1 MTRSEALLGLAL
13 LSGIWILGCSKDA
26 PTQPDYG
33 NPALVV
39 EGTEVWEPLQWG
51 WRGQFD
57 RSDADGDQRIDPG
70 EFTAKIRREALAQR
84 ALKVFGILDTDGDG
98 QLTWEEYRLKPGEAT
113 IVSLDVNGNGTLSSD
128 EFAAAKQSLV
138 KINRFQ
144 PLFVT
149 WDRDG
154 DGELTTEELE
164 NPPRENGFFDRDA
177 DGDLR
182 LSGEELLAKS
192 KSNPRSA
199 ERELV
204 YRDRDFDGTLS
215 LREYLYRPRDS
226 KYWAMDTDGDMSVD
240 KKEFS
245 ASQYAKQFQA
255 PNEAFDQLDLNPD
268 GRIHVGEFRERVV
281 DVAAVFGIAAD
292 SRLGN
297 TKRAFEILDRNSD
310 EILVAD
316 EVLPNDSTS
325 TDSMWEELFHK
336 TDSDSDKKLTL
347 EEFGKRASAYNF
359 LVVDDDRDGRV
370 SETELHIGTMPWMS
384 PKRCREFFTLADVD
398 EDGMLNVDEFRNRSE
413 RTEFLDCDTDED
425 SHVSLEEF
433 GQRKGHLMY
442 NGRLR
447 PSFAAHDLDG
457 SGDLSRDE
465 FEHAPK
471 IVEFLERDLND
482 DNFLTLEELTS
493 GITSKSSL
501 NWRTKIHGQKDKDS
515 DRRLSY
521 REFLDDR
528 DLALF
533 WEMDEDG
540 NNVVSPTEF
549 KKSDRFS
556 RLAAVAD
563 AFFRSLDQNRNG
575 ELEVQEYERRSD
587 GAIMTELDQD
597 GDSSLTVKEF
607 AHSGYSNPRL
617 AHKAF
622 ELSDEDADG
631 KLTLEEFQKRPD
643 EESLKPPAD
652 APSEVE
658 AAFAFLDVDKD
669 RKVVSDEFAIYAQK
683 AQMGSAAGRV
693 FDNVDRN
700 DDAGLT
706 LDEFK
711 KRQEPLR
718 FLLLD
723 QNKDGAL
730 TPLEYWGYVSWAT
743 SDRNENLLAV
753 IDSDHSGDLQYPE
766 FNRQWSVAR
775 LLLEDKDE
783 NGAIEFDEYRNVRA
797 SKMEANA
804 ISREFD
810 AFDCDGSKTLS
821 AEELAHSP
829 FTKSFLDKDV
839 NGDGFV
845 AAEEFLANAK
855 SPKEQENRTREF
867 SRLDKNED
875 QQVNLHEY
883 FFGPANAKFWS
894 MDTNGNM
901 LVDAEEFT
909 TSKLAQALSNPGAAF
924 KALDR
929 NGDGTFCIAE
939 YHERSND
946 VAPVFG
952 LKTRPWP
959 SDVNLMFARLD
970 RDDDGTVVAA
980 EAIKKGVES
989 TVEFEESL
997 AAMDKDGDGTVTL
1010 AEFKKRTAPF
1020 HFPVWDTD
1028 QNGTLSPEE
1037 LRTSEISW
1045 ATDQQIQK
1053 IFKAIDSDGNGTISV
1068 DEFRARKKQAPMLL
1082 ADWDEDGNLSYD
1094 EFSRQNGRYHE
1105 RGQMKLVFETFDRD
1119 GNGQLSRDEF
1129 TEKPAA
1135 MGFIDRDTNGDSL
1148 VDKKEFSAA
1157 AKSTKDKAAREKD
1170 FAKKDSDAN
1179 GKLTQ
1184 NEFFGAATDK

>member
-1 MTRSEALLGLAL
+1 MTRSETLLGLTL
-13 LSGIWILGCSKDA
+13 LSGIWLFGCSKEA
-26 PTQPDYG
+26 PTQPNYG
-33 NPALVV
+33 SPALVV

-51 WRGQFD
+51 WQGQFD
-57 RSDADGDQRIDPG
+57 RSDADGDQKINPG

-84 ALKVFGILDTDGDG
+84 ALKVFGILDTDDDG

-144 PLFVT
+144 PLFVA

-154 DGELTTEELE
+154 DGELTAQELE
-164 NPPRENGFFDRDA
+164 TPPRENGFFDRDA

-182 LSGEELLAKS
+182 LSAEELLAKS
-192 KSNPRSA
+192 KSNPENA

-215 LREYLYRPRDS
+215 LREYLYRPHES

-245 ASQYAKQFQA
+245 ASEYAKQFQT
-255 PNEAFDQLDLNPD
+255 PNDVFDTLDLNTD
-268 GRIHVGEFRERVV
+268 GRIGVGEFQERVV
-281 DVAAVFGIAAD
+281 DVAGVFGTADD

-297 TKRAFEILDRNSD
+297 TKRAFTILDRNGD

-325 TDSMWEELFHK
+325 TDSQWEELFQK
-336 TDSDSDKKLTL
+336 TDSDKDKKITL
-347 EEFGKRASAYNF
+347 EEFAKLASAYNF
-359 LVVDDDRDGRV
+359 LVVDDNRDGGV
-370 SETELHIGTMPWMS
+370 SEPELRLGTMPWMS
-384 PKRCREFFTLADVD
+384 PKRGREFFALADVD
-398 EDGMLNVDEFRNRSE
+398 EDGILSVDEFRARSE
-413 RTEFLDCDTDED
+413 RTEFLQYDTNED
-425 SHVSLEEF
+425 NRLCLEEY

-442 NGRLR
+442 NGRIR

-465 FEHAPK
+465 FEDAPT
-471 IVEFLERDLND
+471 IVEFVERDLNND
-482 DNFLTLEELTS
+482 SFLTLAELTS

-501 NWRTKIHGQKDKDS
+501 NWRTKTHRQKDKDN
-515 DRRLSY
+515 DRQLSY
-521 REFLDDR
+521 REFLNDR
-528 DLALF
+528 KLAPF

-549 KKSDRFS
+549 KKSERFS

-563 AFFRSLDQNRNG
+563 AFFRSLDLNG
-575 ELEVQEYERRSD
+575 NGDFEVQEYERRSD

-607 AHSGYSNPRL
+607 AHSDYSRPRL

-622 ELSDEDADG
+622 TLADEDADG

-652 APSEVE
+652 APSDVE
-658 AAFAFLDVDKD
+658 ATLAFLDADKD
-669 RKVVSDEFAIYAQK
+669 QKIVPDEFAAYAQK
-683 AQMGSAAGRV
+683 AQMGSAADRV

-700 DDAGLT
+700 DDASLT

-711 KRQEPLR
+711 KSREPLR

-723 QNKDGAL
+723 ENKDGAL
-730 TPLEYWGYVSWAT
+730 SALEYWGYVSWAT
-743 SDRNENLLAV
+743 SERNEALLAV
-753 IDSDHSGDLQYPE
+753 IDSDRSGNLQYPE

-775 LLLEDKDE
+775 LLLEDKNE
-783 NGAIEFDEYRNVRA
+783 NGTVEFDEYRSVRA
-797 SKMEANA
+797 HKMDANA
-804 ISREFD
+804 ITREFD
-810 AFDCDGSKTLS
+810 AFDSDGSKTLT
-821 AEELAHSP
+821 AEELAHPP

-839 NGDGFV
+839 NGNGFITS
-845 AAEEFLANAK
+845 EEFLAGAK
-855 SPKEQENRTREF
+855 SPTEQENRTREF

-875 QQVNLHEY
+875 EQVNLHEY

-894 MDTNGNM
+894 MDTDGD
-901 LVDAEEFT
+901 LQVDAEEFT
-909 TSKLAQALSNPGAAF
+909 TSKHAQELSKPGAAF

-929 NGDGTFCIAE
+929 NGDGMFCIAE
-939 YHERSND
+939 YHERAND

-952 LKTRPWP
+952 LKTHPWP

-970 RDDDGTVVAA
+970 RDGDGAVVAV
-980 EAIKKGVES
+980 EAFKKGVEA
-989 TVEFEESL
+989 TIEFEKPL
-997 AAMDKDGDGTVTL
+997 AAMDKDGDGKVSL
-1010 AEFKKRTAPF
+1010 AEFKKRAAPF

-1028 QNGTLSPEE
+1028 RNGTLSPEE

-1045 ATDQQIQK
+1045 ATDTQIDK
-1053 IFKAIDSDGNGTISV
+1053 IFKAIDSDSSGAISV

-1082 ADWDEDGNLSYD
+1082 ADWDEDGLVSYD
-1094 EFSRQNGRYHE
+1094 EFSRQNRRYHE
-1105 RGQMKLVFETFDRD
+1105 RGQMKLVFDTFDRD
-1119 GNGQLSRDEF
+1119 GNGRLSQNEF
-1129 TEKPAA
+1129 TERPVA
-1135 MGFIDRDTNGDSL
+1135 MDFIDRDTNGDRL
-1148 VDKKEFSAA
+1148 IDKEEFCAA
-1157 AKSTKDKAAREKD
+1157 AKSPEDKTAREKD

-1179 GKLTQ
+1179 GKLAQ
-1184 NEFFGAATDK
+1184 DEFFGVATSK